1 MLRASLLDALPS
13 RATIVFVLPALFQTL
28 KGNPVQLARVELAF
42 GQMLQRPPLGRA
54 EGEVRSVLHG
64 DDLAGLVAVC
74 SATGWRTSAASSLR
88 DLLCGGLEE
97 RPPALRD
104 HDAGVPR
111 RLSAF
116 EHTSPSA
123 MASSQMVRRG
133 QVVRH
138 ASMVSRYRLP
148 GPLEPPA

>member
-1 MLRASLLDALPS
+1 MSS
-13 RATIVFVLPALFQTL
+13 VE
-28 KGNPVQLARVELAF
+28 GLAHIGRV
-42 GQMLQRPPLGRA
+42 
-54 EGEVRSVLHG
+54 
-64 DDLAGLVAVC
+64 VA
-74 SATGWRTSAASSLR
+74 RELR
-88 DLLCGGLEE
+88 DLLWGGLEE

-123 MASSQMVRRG
+123 MASPQMVRRG